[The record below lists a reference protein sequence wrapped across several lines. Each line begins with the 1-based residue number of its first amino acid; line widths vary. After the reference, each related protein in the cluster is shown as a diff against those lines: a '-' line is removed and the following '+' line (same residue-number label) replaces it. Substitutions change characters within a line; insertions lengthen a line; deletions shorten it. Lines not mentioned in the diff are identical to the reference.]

1 MLATPKPEESGWWK
15 GKFVLFWI
23 LATGGERGDSC
34 PKADSFPLTTSG
46 QVFIG

>member
-1 MLATPKPEESGWWK
+1 MLATPKPEESGWRK